1 MKLRYYK
8 LPNGERNF
16 GDELNPWLWEK
27 LIPGI
32 LDEDA
37 SVAFVGIGSLINDGL
52 PKRTRYA
59 RKTVIFGTGVG
70 YGKELPKIDE
80 SYTIYCV
87 RGLLS
92 AQALGIS
99 EKLAITDGAVLIR
112 KVFSNQAPKKYRFSY
127 MPHYEL
133 AGKGWELIC
142 EKIGFGYIDPRWSV
156 EQVLSSISETEI
168 LLAEAMHGAIIA
180 DALRVPWI
188 PISTNSSILPFKWQ
202 DWCMSIGVEYQ
213 PIRMKR
219 LQHPRKSQ
227 DILTPFRTIRDWN
240 RQKEAAQ
247 ALKQAAISQSPVLSK
262 DSRIEMLTNQLEDK
276 LQDFKQ
282 DVEKGV
288 FS

>member
-8 LPNGERNF
+8 LPKGERNF

-37 SVAFVGIGSLINDGL
+37 SVAFVGIGSLINNGL
-52 PKRTRYA
+52 PQKTRYA
-59 RKTVIFGTGVG
+59 RKIVIFGTGVG
-70 YGKELPKIDE
+70 YGKGVPKIDG

-112 KVFSNQAPKKYRFSY
+112 QVFSNQSPKKYRFSY

-133 AGKGWELIC
+133 AGKGWETVCQKL
-142 EKIGFGYIDPRWSV
+142 GFGYIDPRWSV

-180 DALRVPWI
+180 DALRVPWL
-188 PISTNSSILPFKWQ
+188 PITTNSSILAFKWQ
-202 DWCMSIGVEYQ
+202 DWCSSIGVEYQ

-219 LQHPRKSQ
+219 LHHPKESL

-247 ALKQAAISQSPVLSK
+247 ALKQAALSRSPVLSK
-262 DSRIEMLTNQLEDK
+262 DSRIEMLTNQLEEK
-276 LQDFKQ
+276 LQDFKK
-282 DVEKGV
+282 DVANGL